1 MVCRWENILV
11 KFWTV
16 AMDTDADAS
25 YTDKPPWS
33 NGLNWGN
40 GDVSGEYSP
49 VSNVGIWCK

>member
-1 MVCRWENILV
+1 M
-11 KFWTV
+11 FWTV